1 MKSLSDAQRWS
12 VKTKCFRK
20 VLRPEQLRQVK
31 SRLVKLF
38 RYMLAFQ
45 ASECPA
51 DKQLRRNVQKETVC
65 NAVQE
70 QMKCRAEPQMSGSA
84 VAAANDQLQ
93 AV

>member
-1 MKSLSDAQRWS
+1 MKSLSDVQRWS

-31 SRLVKLF
+31 LPLVKLF
-38 RYMLAFQ
+38 RCMLAFQ
-45 ASECPA
+45 VRERPAGELLRWNAPKESEC
-51 DKQLRRNVQKETVC
+51 
-65 NAVQE
+65 NAQQE
-70 QMKCRAEPQMSGSA
+70 QMKCRAVPQMSGSA